1 MIRMSIAALALAA
14 SASASLA
21 LAATDDE
28 LRQQILGAWGEDAEC
43 ARGAL
48 TFNADG
54 TCSIVM
60 PGDDPETG
68 AWTISNGVLTG
79 SGQPTSTVTIDGDS
93 LALGDPDGS
102 ARVERFTHCPG

>member
-1 MIRMSIAALALAA
+1 MMRISIAAFSLA
-14 SASASLA
+14 ASASLA

-28 LRQQILGAWGEDAEC
+28 LRQQILGAWGQDAQC

-54 TCSIVM
+54 TYSIVM

-68 AWTISNGVLTG
+68 TWTISNGVLTG
-79 SGQPTSTVTIDGDS
+79 SGQPASTVTIDGDS

-102 ARVERFTHCPG
+102 ARVERFTRCPG